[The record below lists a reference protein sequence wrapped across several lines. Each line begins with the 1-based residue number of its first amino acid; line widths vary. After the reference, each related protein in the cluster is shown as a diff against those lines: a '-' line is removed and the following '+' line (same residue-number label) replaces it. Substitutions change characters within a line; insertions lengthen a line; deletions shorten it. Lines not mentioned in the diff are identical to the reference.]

1 MSQFLASSGQRV
13 GASALVM
20 ATYLK
25 MLLMGS
31 ASIWSLSLCQNRM
44 YYHQAEL
51 QACISQLSM
60 AMQPHLKLLPISS
73 ILLPFTYKI

>member
-1 MSQFLASSGQRV
+1 MSQFLASGGQRV

-44 YYHQAEL
+44 YCHQAEL

-60 AMQPHLKLLPISS
+60 AMQPHLKLLPISA